1 MSGWRWT
8 RAHPLHMEVFRFVD
22 DIQGVRVDRVGGGGE
37 RVAVGSQRPQG
48 LCGQDEDMDQWTSG
62 LALMEAIVTLM
73 RLNLVGLG
81 RRGAGNLC

>member
-37 RVAVGSQRPQG
+37 RVAVGVSDATRPV
-48 LCGQDEDMDQWTSG
+48 W
-62 LALMEAIVTLM
+62 A
-73 RLNLVGLG
+73 R
-81 RRGAGNLC
+81 